1 MNSFDER
8 PLTKVNAFDGDSAD
22 GIIILA
28 ALRRR
33 GANFRGKYKK
43 LIEVTT
49 EKVVKVTSDATVKVT
64 TEEVVKVTTEK
75 AVKVTT
81 EKVVKLTT
89 EEAVKVTSGQ
99 KIKLM
104 TKARRNQLTNE
115 DTLDPLWIARKR
127 VTRAPQSIATKKSVM
142 VNVVDEEE
150 YSLRRAR
157 YLFSLRSGK

>member
-1 MNSFDER
+1 MNSFEER
-8 PLTKVNAFDGDSAD
+8 PLTKVNAFDGDSSD

-33 GANFRGKYKK
+33 GTNFRGKYKK

-49 EKVVKVTSDATVKVT
+49 EKVVKVTSEATVKVT
-64 TEEVVKVTTEK
+64 TEEVVKVTTVE
-75 AVKVTT
+75 AVKVTA
-81 EKVVKLTT
+81 
-89 EEAVKVTSGQ
+89 EETVKVTSGQ

-127 VTRAPQSIATKKSVM
+127 ITRPPKNITTKKSVM
-142 VNVVDEEE
+142 VKVVDEEE

-157 YLFSLRSGK
+157 YLFSQRSGK